1 VTQHRPTVLAVLSVE
16 YVFVKIIQNFNVK
29 VLDNFANKKNLR
41 MDLPDNSILFDEL
54 IMPIIIHEGES

>member
-16 YVFVKIIQNFNVK
+16 NVFVKIIQNFNVK

>member
-16 YVFVKIIQNFNVK
+16 NEFVKIIQNFNVK
-29 VLDNFANKKNLR
+29 VLDSFANKKNLR
-41 MDLPDNSILFDEL
+41 MGLPDNSILFDEL